1 MKSFFHLD
9 VSKAFGSDH
18 IELADDSATL
28 RTVLQEVMRKGNGK
42 IKVIDPATGKI
53 DVDYFVLLNRRESQT
68 LPQGLGTELHEGDEV
83 AIGMMHYWGGG

>member
-18 IELADDSATL
+18 IEFADDRATL

-42 IKVIDPATGKI
+42 IEVIDPATGKI